1 MHVNKCNANMHVNI
15 CNVSTDVNKC
25 NVNTDVNIL
34 QDKILYVQM
43 EIYKASHYLF

>member
-1 MHVNKCNANMHVNI
+1 MY
-15 CNVSTDVNKC
+15 VNKC

>member
-1 MHVNKCNANMHVNI
+1 MHVNKYNANMHVNI

-43 EIYKASHYLF
+43 EICKASDYLF